1 MSYSRRELYAM
12 GEPFGESATRKEGG
26 RIIYGGGGG
35 GGPTQ
40 TNVTQSNVPD
50 WLRPQVENV
59 LMGAGRNLFQTK
71 KVDSGQKDEAGNIIY
86 NEDITGTKPFVP
98 YSSDPSKYVAGFS
111 PLQQQVQYNAA
122 NLQMP
127 GQFNQATGYAN
138 AAAQG
143 GLGTANQAAGYGN
156 AGFQSGQM
164 GQALGMQAAQQAAQ
178 RAAVAEQ
185 AAYGY
190 GAQGQQSGLM
200 GQQLGIQGGQYYGG
214 MGAGYGQQAAGLAN
228 AAMGYGGMGAGYGSQ
243 AANLANTALGYG
255 QRASTIGEMALQ
267 AQQTGQGITSQS
279 QRFADQQA
287 LAGQNYARQMTDP
300 YAVQQYMNPYQSAV
314 TDVQL
319 ASAQRQAD
327 IAAQGRKAQAAR
339 AGAFGGSRQAI
350 ENAEANRALATQQ
363 DMIRAQ
369 GQQAAYD
376 KAVQAMQYGSN
387 LGLQGLSGAQ
397 SGLGTALQ
405 GGQLGLSGIGQALAG
420 QQGALSGVGQA
431 GAMYGLGMQGAQ
443 TGLQGVNAANQA
455 YQTGIQGAGMGLQG
469 VDRQLAGTAQ
479 GMQGAQ
485 VGLQG
490 VDRALASG
498 QLALSGADRG
508 LAGTAQGMQGAQVGL
523 QGVTGQQAGY
533 GLANQAAGTL
543 GQLGTQQLAAQTG
556 ILGLQ
561 NQIGGQQ
568 QGQQQQIIN
577 QAIQNYAQAQ
587 EAPMT
592 AFNQYNALLRGYAV
606 PGQTTTQYQ
615 AQPTL
620 ANQITGFGTA
630 GVGALALNNALTP
643 R

>member
-1 MSYSRRELYAM
+1 MSYSRRQLYAM
-12 GEPFGESATRKEGG
+12 GEPLGESVTRKEGG

-122 NLQMP
+122 NLMMP

-143 GLGTANQAAGYGN
+143 GLDTANQAAGYGN

-164 GQALGMQAAQQAAQ
+164 GQQLGVQGGQRYGQMGAQA
-178 RAAVAEQ
+178 
-185 AAYGY
+185 GL
-190 GAQGQQSGLM
+190 QGQQSGLL
-200 GQQLGIQGGQYYGG
+200 GQQLGVQGGQYYGG
-214 MGAGYGQQAAGLAN
+214 IGAGYGQQAAGLAPR
-228 AAMGYGGMGAGYGSQ
+228 AQQYGQQ
-243 AANLANTALGYG
+243 AADIGQMGLRAEQYG
-255 QRASTIGEMALQ
+255 RNVSGQ
-267 AQQTGQGITSQS
+267 AEDYA
-279 QRFADQQA
+279 RQA
-287 LAGQNYARQMTDP
+287 ARAGQQYAGQMTDP

-314 TDVQL
+314 TDVQIQG
-319 ASAQRQAD
+319 AQRQAD
-327 IAAQGRKAQAAR
+327 IAAQGRKAAAAR
-339 AGAFGGSRQAI
+339 AGAFGGARQAI
-350 ENAEANRALATQQ
+350 ENAEANRALASQM
-363 DMIRAQ
+363 DAIRAQ
-369 GQQAAYD
+369 GQQTAYD

-387 LGLQGLSGAQ
+387 LGLQGLQGAQ
-397 SGLGTALQ
+397 QGLGTALQ
-405 GGQLGLSGIGQALAG
+405 GGQLGLSGIGTAMQG
-420 QQGALSGVGQA
+420 QQAGMQGLGQA
-431 GAMYGLGMQGAQ
+431 GQLYGLGM
-443 TGLQGVNAANQA
+443 
-455 YQTGIQGAGMGLQG
+455 QGAGMGLQG
-469 VDRQLAGTAQ
+469 TQAQLAGTAQ

-485 VGLQG
+485 AAMQGAGVGLSGVDRQLAGTGQGMQGAGVGLQG
-490 VDRALASG
+490 VS
-498 QLALSGADRG
+498 
-508 LAGTAQGMQGAQVGL
+508 
-523 QGVTGQQAGY
+523 GQQAGY
-533 GLANQAAGTL
+533 GLANQAAGQL

-587 EAPMT
+587 EAPMN
-592 AFNQYNALLRGYAV
+592 AFNQYNALLRGYAL
-606 PGQTTTQYQ
+606 PGTTTTQYQ

-620 ANQITGFGTA
+620 GNQIAGFGTA
-630 GVGALALNNALTP
+630 GVSALALNNALTP